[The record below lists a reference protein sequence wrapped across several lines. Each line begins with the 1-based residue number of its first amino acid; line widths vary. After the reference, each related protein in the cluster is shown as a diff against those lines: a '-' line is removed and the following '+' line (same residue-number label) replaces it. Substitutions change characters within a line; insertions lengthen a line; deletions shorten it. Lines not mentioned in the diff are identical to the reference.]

1 MVGVTV
7 VWSKGWF
14 LTGTLTQSLKPD
26 KDLADPDEVMI
37 SWEYD
42 GYSMRRLASLPD
54 LKYEV
59 ILKDEDDES
68 VAQQLLDDLIDSL
81 ENQI

>member
-1 MVGVTV
+1 
-7 VWSKGWF
+7 
-14 LTGTLTQSLKPD
+14 
-26 KDLADPDEVMI
+26 MI

-42 GYSMRRLASLPD
+42 GYNVRRLASLPD

-59 ILKDEDDES
+59 DLKDEDDES

-81 ENQI
+81 ETQR